1 MESEKE
7 HEYFILETVEVALIG
22 LFSLVRFNIALMRN
36 QQIFLVWGLGV
47 HLLDH
52 PLERSDEC
60 L

>member
-36 QQIFLVWGLGV
+36 QQMFLV
-47 HLLDH
+47 
-52 PLERSDEC
+52 
-60 L
+60 